1 MVYSFYLSADRFV
14 FVCKKRGDKNLNCQF
29 QAGRQIIGGA
39 VNESKSSAQMQRM
52 QAEKLQY
59 DKEQEEHS

>member
-1 MVYSFYLSADRFV
+1 MKNFIFKAKFRGRLKYSE
-14 FVCKKRGDKNLNCQF
+14 
-29 QAGRQIIGGA
+29 IPGGA
-39 VNESKSSAQMQRM
+39 VNESKSSAQMQRV